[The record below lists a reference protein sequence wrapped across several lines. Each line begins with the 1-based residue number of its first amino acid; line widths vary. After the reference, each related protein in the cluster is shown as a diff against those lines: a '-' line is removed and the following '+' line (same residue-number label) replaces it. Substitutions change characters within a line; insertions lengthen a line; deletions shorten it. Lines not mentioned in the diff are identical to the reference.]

1 MPRTKQL
8 TRNLVPKS
16 KQNRKKQLQ
25 NLWGARKEAKLAT
38 VQQQVTSKC
47 AQVEPNISCS
57 KPSTTDSL
65 FGTRTR
71 SQFKKDAYESLGSS
85 CSHVRVND
93 SGKESVEAKFK
104 MQRGIVDFREVE
116 SLVGSLCCSQCK
128 GMNLTLVTDSK
139 LMHSFAVYAEVKCT
153 VCQET
158 IYENYLASKDTQSKA
173 FHINRQAVYASLVCG
188 MGARAL
194 RNFCENLDLQV

>member
-1 MPRTKQL
+1 MPRTKQS

-47 AQVEPNISCS
+47 AQVEPNTSCY
-57 KPSTTDSL
+57 KPSTADSL
-65 FGTRTR
+65 LGTKTR

-93 SGKESVEAKFK
+93 NGKEAKFK

-116 SLVGSLCCSQCK
+116 SLVGIS
-128 GMNLTLVTDSK
+128 V
-139 LMHSFAVYAEVKCT
+139 
-153 VCQET
+153 
-158 IYENYLASKDTQSKA
+158 
-173 FHINRQAVYASLVCG
+173 
-188 MGARAL
+188 AL
-194 RNFCENLDLQV
+194 SVMV